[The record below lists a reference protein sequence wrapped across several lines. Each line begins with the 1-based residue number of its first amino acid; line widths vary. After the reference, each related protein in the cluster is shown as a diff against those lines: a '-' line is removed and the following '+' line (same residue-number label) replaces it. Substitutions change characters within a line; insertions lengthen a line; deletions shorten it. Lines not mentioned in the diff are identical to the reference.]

1 MQLYLVGGA
10 VRDMLLGRTPIELD
24 FAFDG
29 SAQEFLA
36 AHPDAYMVG
45 HSVHV
50 CLWRGRECMPLHG
63 GSPEADLRR
72 RDLTINALALGS
84 DGIIHLHP
92 QTVQDLQDRLLRP
105 AAATSFAD
113 DPTRV
118 FRLARFAA
126 LWPDWRIDAAA
137 FAQMRALAPTALA
150 ALPAER
156 VARELRK
163 ALAAPVPGRFFRV
176 LAQGNALTPWFAEL
190 QTARAVP
197 AGPARW
203 HANSVFGHSLRLADQ
218 LAGDPLAV
226 WMAICHDLGK
236 INTDPTLLPHHYG
249 HEQRGVPLA
258 LQLAQRLRLPG
269 VYAKAG
275 ALAAAEHMKAGIFHS
290 LRTGTRRDLLWRV
303 HRAGLEEPFWKL
315 ADADSGAD
323 IRRTAQAQLQAL
335 LPVTLPP
342 HWRNRGTDSARRLR
356 ELHCQVLAAL
366 RDGEE

>member
-137 FAQMRALAPTALA
+137 FAQMRALAPAALA

-269 VYAKAG
+269 VQSIAG
-275 ALAAAEHMKAGIFHS
+275 V
-290 LRTGTRRDLLWRV
+290 R
-303 HRAGLEEPFWKL
+303 P
-315 ADADSGAD
+315 
-323 IRRTAQAQLQAL
+323 LQ
-335 LPVTLPP
+335 
-342 HWRNRGTDSARRLR
+342 GGRRLR
-356 ELHCQVLAAL
+356 RHGPGVTAGGGAQGKNRQQGQVCQQYYQQAQRHYAHAAAYQL
-366 RDGEE
+366 CYTHQRPSVISL

>member
-137 FAQMRALAPTALA
+137 FAQMRALAPAALA

-218 LAGDPLAV
+218 LEIG
-226 WMAICHDLGK
+226 
-236 INTDPTLLPHHYG
+236 
-249 HEQRGVPLA
+249 
-258 LQLAQRLRLPG
+258 
-269 VYAKAG
+269 
-275 ALAAAEHMKAGIFHS
+275 
-290 LRTGTRRDLLWRV
+290 
-303 HRAGLEEPFWKL
+303 RAH
-315 ADADSGAD
+315 
-323 IRRTAQAQLQAL
+323 
-335 LPVTLPP
+335 V
-342 HWRNRGTDSARRLR
+342 
-356 ELHCQVLAAL
+356 
-366 RDGEE
+366 